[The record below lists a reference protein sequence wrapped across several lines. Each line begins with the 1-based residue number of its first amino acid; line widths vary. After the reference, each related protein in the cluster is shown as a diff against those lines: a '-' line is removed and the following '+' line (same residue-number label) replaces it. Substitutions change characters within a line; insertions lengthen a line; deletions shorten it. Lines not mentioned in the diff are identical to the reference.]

1 MFFCP
6 PSLSD
11 PFNCCSLISV
21 GTMKHAASILPAAGM
36 KPASCSAAAE
46 RLSLWINRSSRRCPE
61 LPCWDTPT
69 RRLCCHGEPAKKSSQ
84 FSFISFFKASFNKL
98 CRVLEFWVSEAGG
111 LSQVCQEQMELRFN
125 LLWILIFRNRS
136 EQDGSPAQH
145 AASSSRRVYTCSA
158 DGVAHTL
165 L

>member
-11 PFNCCSLISV
+11 PFNCCSLVSV

-36 KPASCSAAAE
+36 KPASCSAAAG

-84 FSFISFFKASFNKL
+84 FSFITASSKL
-98 CRVLEFWVSEAGG
+98 PLTNSVVFWSSACLRQAVRCF
-111 LSQVCQEQMELRFN
+111 LSRVCQEQMEIRFN
-125 LLWILIFRNRS
+125 LL
-136 EQDGSPAQH
+136 
-145 AASSSRRVYTCSA
+145 
-158 DGVAHTL
+158 
-165 L
+165 